1 VSTFPLLSEKY
12 EKIMKIA
19 RRRPNE
25 VDFQRV
31 ALTLAPKMSGG
42 KEKNSEKCERMKNF
56 SGNESEK

>member
-1 VSTFPLLSEKY
+1 
-12 EKIMKIA
+12 MKIA

-31 ALTLAPKMSGG
+31 ALTLAPKMLGG
-42 KEKNSEKCERMKNF
+42 KEKNSEKCEKKKNF